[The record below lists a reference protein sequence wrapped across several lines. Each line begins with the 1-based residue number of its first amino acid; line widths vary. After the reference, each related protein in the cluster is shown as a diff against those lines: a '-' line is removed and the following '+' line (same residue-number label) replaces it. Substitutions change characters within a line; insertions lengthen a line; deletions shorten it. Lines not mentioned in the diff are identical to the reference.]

1 MQRINTTVSEDNSEV
16 MRKYLFFILLFWAV
30 SIAAQKDS
38 TVVPGVKPMAE
49 TVSLPTK
56 TAEFPGG
63 HRAFV
68 NEILKNFKTAPLV
81 KAGIMSAKVVA
92 TFIVDTEGKMVDIK
106 IESYEHPMVKN
117 EFLRT
122 LKMVKTLW
130 IPAEQNG
137 KKVRS
142 IMRQPLIFNLQ

>member
-1 MQRINTTVSEDNSEV
+1 MTVSEGKLLR
-16 MRKYLFFILLFWAV
+16 MRKYLFFILLFWIV
-30 SIAAQKDS
+30 SVAAQKDS
-38 TVVPGVKPMAE
+38 TVVPGVKPIAE
-49 TVSLPTK
+49 AVSLPTT

-68 NEILKNFKTAPLV
+68 NEILKNFKTAPLA
-81 KAGIMSAKVVA
+81 KAGIMNAKVIA

-122 LKMVKTLW
+122 LKMVKIPW